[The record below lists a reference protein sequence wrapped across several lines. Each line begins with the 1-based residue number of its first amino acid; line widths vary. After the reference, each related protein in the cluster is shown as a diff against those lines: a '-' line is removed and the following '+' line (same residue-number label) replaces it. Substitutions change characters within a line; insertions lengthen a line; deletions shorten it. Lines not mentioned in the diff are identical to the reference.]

1 MSTTGRV
8 STHYE
13 TSERTA
19 APSCYTHRPVPV
31 RGRMSA
37 FAVTLDELIA
47 SLDQAASRDDSLR
60 ADPARRHLDRAT
72 IRLERAYAALKLAGT
87 RAPAQLLVRLRGRA
101 QELEAALGEAEV
113 QASTRTTLLARKV
126 VDQIDHHLAEATAS
140 EERSPDD
147 GTGHSR
153 TPSADLPRRVPAQ
166 SAEVSGPSEQSAPA
180 RHPRAPSLGPGQ
192 GDDAAAIVAR
202 RAKALS
208 DCFFL
213 HRLATGQV
221 LANTSLSTVLR
232 ATFAARQ
239 SAEPAGSDPTNGVC
253 VGSATLATDLEDRIR
268 SQLRRAYFDSFRQA
282 FKASDSDL
290 DPDAFASITL
300 SDQRQPA
307 WNRLARDLVD
317 ATTGLIPSRL
327 RTDRSLYPSS
337 SDGSTMRAAVEQDLT
352 SEQLP
357 SDRAHFETAC
367 LGKMTRLARVL
378 QRLCSPARDAQV
390 WTLLDSLEPPA
401 PTSGASAVSLV
412 DLVERVLDLAEAM
425 RGDLDRFKSAA
436 SEHMVDAMSE
446 ADLQEIIKQ
455 EAAELERATVT
466 EWCGGEE
473 GVRWS
478 LRAWIRRDFLTPATS
493 SSEARPVPSPEP
505 TRVDFIGA
513 LVDSLFSTRSVAL
526 TDLGR
531 LVTNPSELSRPA
543 AEATAAEPVASTARD
558 DNPLPPALVVLAPL
572 LFELQNLLQALGIL
586 AAIATL
592 LVSTVGPAEGSHGLD
607 RLFRRLWTILEQN
620 ISCAPSHSAERRSD
634 SEVDDASTFEHADST
649 RLANLADELVS
660 YLSQPTNGRTP
671 PQLATMERVRSGVD
685 RILRYE
691 DPVWK
696 LLMRRLRDGAQAALL
711 RATAEENRR
720 PNGAT
725 PSASVPSALR
735 TGQMARSRPAPAAN
749 EYERPSPLISPIKG
763 FDHPPFLAAKVEE
776 VLQTKLLVG
785 VYRHVEQVWG
795 DVFRWPGSGEE
806 AAMPV

>member
-1 MSTTGRV
+1 
-8 STHYE
+8 
-13 TSERTA
+13 
-19 APSCYTHRPVPV
+19 
-31 RGRMSA
+31 MSA

-47 SLDQAASRDDSLR
+47 SLNQAASRDDSLR

-126 VDQIDHHLAEATAS
+126 VDQIDHHLVKATAS
-140 EERSPDD
+140 EERSPDH

-192 GDDAAAIVAR
+192 GDDDAAAIVAR

-221 LANTSLSTVLR
+221 PANASLSTVLR
-232 ATFAARQ
+232 AIFAARQ
-239 SAEPAGSDPTNGVC
+239 SAEPAGSDP
-253 VGSATLATDLEDRIR
+253 ATLATDLEDRIR
-268 SQLRRAYFDSFRQA
+268 TQLRCAYFDSFRQA
-282 FKASDSDL
+282 FDASDSD
-290 DPDAFASITL
+290 PDGPASIGTR
-300 SDQRQPA
+300 SAQRQPA
-307 WNRLARDLVD
+307 WNRLARDLID

-327 RTDRSLYPSS
+327 RPDRSLYPSS
-337 SDGSTMRAAVEQDLT
+337 SDGSTMRAAVKQDLT

-357 SDRAHFETAC
+357 SDRAQFETAC
-367 LGKMTRLARVL
+367 LGKMWRLARVL
-378 QRLCSPARDAQV
+378 QRLCAPARDAQV
-390 WTLLDSLEPPA
+390 RTLLDSLEPPA

-412 DLVERVLDLAEAM
+412 NLVERVLDLAEAM

-592 LVSTVGPAEGSHGLD
+592 LVSTVGPAEDPHGLD
-607 RLFRRLWTILEQN
+607 RLFQRLWTILEQN
-620 ISCAPSHSAERRSD
+620 ISRAPSHSAELRSD
-634 SEVDDASTFEHADST
+634 SEVDLASTFEYADST

-711 RATAEENRR
+711 RAIAEEGLR

-725 PSASVPSALR
+725 TSARVPSVLR
-735 TGQMARSRPAPAAN
+735 TGRMASSRPAPAAN